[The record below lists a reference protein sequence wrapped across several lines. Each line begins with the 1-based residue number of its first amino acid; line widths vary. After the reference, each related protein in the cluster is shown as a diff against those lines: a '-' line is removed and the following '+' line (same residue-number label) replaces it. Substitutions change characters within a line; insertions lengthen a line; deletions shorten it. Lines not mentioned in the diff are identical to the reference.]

1 MRFSAPGPGPSLRPD
16 PSPSCSTQGGK
27 LAVMKTRG
35 VCVVF
40 CNYFYTYIRLD
51 VSASELFNIFLSQ
64 LASPA
69 SVSLR
74 AEGVVIQE
82 TMAADKYHL

>member
-1 MRFSAPGPGPSLRPD
+1 M
-16 PSPSCSTQGGK
+16 
-27 LAVMKTRG
+27 
-35 VCVVF
+35 F

-64 LASPA
+64 LASRA
-69 SVSLR
+69 SFSLR

-82 TMAADKYHL
+82 TMAADKHQL